1 MQTNSTSPYKIWQA
15 AVTATED
22 MLKQR
27 GYTAQK
33 AHKCAL
39 DRNAKLHPTAQKALK
54 THMAHAAIRRQS
66 HTALDNATWAILNGV
81 QS

>member
-1 MQTNSTSPYKIWQA
+1 MNDSTSPYKIWQQ
-15 AVTATED
+15 AVAATEA

-54 THMAHAAIRRQS
+54 THMANAAIRNAR
-66 HTALDNATWAILNGV
+66 HAALDGATWAQLNGV